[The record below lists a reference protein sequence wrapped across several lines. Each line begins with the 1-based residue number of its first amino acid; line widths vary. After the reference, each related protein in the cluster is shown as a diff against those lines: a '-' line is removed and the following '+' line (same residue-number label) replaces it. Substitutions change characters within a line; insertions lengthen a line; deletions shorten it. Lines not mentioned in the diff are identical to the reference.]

1 MKLLMLILFI
11 LNSLPLANFESSVEV
26 KEINEDLLNNL
37 IKNRNGKI
45 LLINVWAAWCI
56 PCREEFPDLVKLAYN
71 YKDDLDVI
79 AISVDYKDEI
89 ETKVKPF
96 LIQNKVLFPVYISVF
111 KKDDELINYF
121 NDKWNGAL
129 PGTFIYD
136 SSGNQVNF
144 MEGKHSYES
153 FSSIIKILIEKTN

>member
-96 LIQNKVLFPVYISVF
+96 LIQNYG
-111 KKDDELINYF
+111 Y
-121 NDKWNGAL
+121 
-129 PGTFIYD
+129 
-136 SSGNQVNF
+136 
-144 MEGKHSYES
+144 
-153 FSSIIKILIEKTN
+153 

>member
-1 MKLLMLILFI
+1 MKLLMLTLFF
-11 LNSLPLANFESSVEV
+11 LNSLLLANYQTSVTV
-26 KEINEDLLNNL
+26 KEINKDLLNNL

-45 LLINVWAAWCI
+45 FLVNVWATWCI

-71 YKDDLDVI
+71 YKEDLEVI

-96 LIQNKVLFPVYISVF
+96 LIQNNVQFPVYISTF

-153 FSSIIKILIEKTN
+153 FSSIIKMLIEKTK